1 MTQLQEAK
9 KGEITKEMRKVARE
23 EGIDPEDLREKI
35 KRGLVVIPANRRHRG
50 LKPIGIGKGLR
61 VKVNVNIGTSPVRV
75 DRKKE
80 VEKLKMALEGGTDT
94 IMDLSTGGDIDKIRR
109 TLIKKCPCPFG
120 TVPIYQAVVESKGLP
135 FLTLDRYLQA
145 FEKQAR
151 DGVDFATVHAGVTKR
166 TIPLLKKR
174 VIKSVSRGGSLLLK
188 WMTYHGKENFLYQY
202 FDRILEIAAEYDVTL
217 SLGDG
222 LRPGCLADATDKA
235 QIEELK
241 TLGELAKRARRAGVQ
256 VMIEGPG
263 HIPLS
268 EIEENVKLEK
278 RYCHSAP
285 FYVLGPLP
293 TDIGAGYDHIG
304 CAIGGAL
311 AGALGADFLCYV
323 TPKEHIGLP
332 EVEDVR
338 EGVVVTK
345 LAAHIADIARG
356 NKKAILRDKK
366 MARARAR
373 VDWEEMG
380 KYVLDQKRFWELVK
394 KEFQKNPQL
403 KKRKECSMCGP
414 FCALS

>member
-1 MTQLQEAK
+1 MTQLQKAK
-9 KGEITKEMRKVARE
+9 RGNFTKEMRDVARE
-23 EGIDPEDLREKI
+23 EGIGLEDLREKI
-35 KRGLVVIPANRRHRG
+35 KKGLVVIPANRRHRG

-61 VKVNVNIGTSPVRV
+61 VKVNANIGTSPVRA

-80 VEKLKMALEGGTDT
+80 LEKLKMALEGGADT

-109 TLIKKCPCPFG
+109 TLIERCPRPFG

-135 FLTLDRYLQA
+135 FLTLDRYLQV

-174 VIKSVSRGGSLLLK
+174 VMKSVSRGGSLLLK
-188 WMTYHGKENFLYQY
+188 WMVYHGKENFLYQY
-202 FDRILEIAAEYDVTL
+202 FDKILEIAAEYDVTL

-241 TLGELAKRARRAGVQ
+241 TLGELAERARRAGVQ

-263 HIPLS
+263 HIPLN

-311 AGALGADFLCYV
+311 AGAFGADFLCYV
-323 TPKEHIGLP
+323 TAKEHIGLP
-332 EVEDVR
+332 DAEDVR

-373 VDWEEMG
+373 IDWEEMG
-380 KYVLDQKRFWELVK
+380 KYVLDRKRFWELVK
-394 KEFQKNPQL
+394 KELQKNPQL